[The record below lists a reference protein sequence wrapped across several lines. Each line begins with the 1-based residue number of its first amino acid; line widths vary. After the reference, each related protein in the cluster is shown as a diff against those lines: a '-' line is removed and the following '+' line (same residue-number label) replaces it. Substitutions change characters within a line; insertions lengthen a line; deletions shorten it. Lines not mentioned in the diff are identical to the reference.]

1 MSFDFSLILLI
12 FSAITGV
19 IWLLDSLLLRK
30 PRDKKVAS
38 FLSEKGVSENDFRVF
53 VNYLQTGER
62 EDQSKD
68 QNQEQDQI
76 TKFPNQKSLEE
87 AYKVYQDP
95 IVVDYAKSF
104 FPIIFA
110 VLILR
115 SFLFEPFQIPTGSM
129 IPTLNIGDFIVVN
142 KYAFGVRLPVVGTK
156 VMEVGEPKRGDVMV
170 FIPPHDPNYYIKRV
184 IGLPGEHVRYEGKVV
199 YINGEPLNQEYV
211 DFINDRRPPVI
222 YSLETLGEIT
232 HAIYTSPS
240 PSYVRMGSWLW
251 PEGRVIPEG
260 HYFMMGD
267 NRDNSSDSR
276 VWGPVSEEKIV
287 GKAVGVWMHK
297 EPGLTLP
304 SFSQNRFIENP

>member
-12 FSAITGV
+12 FSVITGV

-30 PRDKKVAS
+30 PRDRKVAS
-38 FLSEKGVSENDFRVF
+38 FLSEKGVSENDFRIF

-68 QNQEQDQI
+68 QNQEQDE
-76 TKFPNQKSLEE
+76 TSKFPNQKSLEE

-129 IPTLNIGDFIVVN
+129 IPTLNVGDFIVVN
-142 KYAFGVRLPVVGTK
+142 KYAFGVRLPVAGTK

-211 DFINDRRPPVI
+211 DFIND
-222 YSLETLGEIT
+222 
-232 HAIYTSPS
+232 
-240 PSYVRMGSWLW
+240 
-251 PEGRVIPEG
+251 
-260 HYFMMGD
+260 
-267 NRDNSSDSR
+267 
-276 VWGPVSEEKIV
+276 
-287 GKAVGVWMHK
+287 
-297 EPGLTLP
+297 
-304 SFSQNRFIENP
+304 